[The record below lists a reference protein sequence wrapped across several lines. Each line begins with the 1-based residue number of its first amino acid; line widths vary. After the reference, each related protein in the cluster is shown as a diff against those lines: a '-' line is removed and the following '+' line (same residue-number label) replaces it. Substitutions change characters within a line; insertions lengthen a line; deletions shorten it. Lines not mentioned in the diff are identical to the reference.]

1 MVFVCSV
8 FETRGRICHRFIS
21 RRSLLTP
28 MAQAAR
34 VSVGGVSAA
43 PGEKSTGF
51 IDVGDERYNIPVAV
65 INGTLPGKTLGLFGG
80 THGTEFASIEA
91 VTRLI
96 RALDPAVMRGTVLA
110 VPVLNRAQFEKRTQY
125 TSPVDKV
132 NLNGVFPG
140 DASGSLTQRIA
151 HAAFENIASKCDA
164 LVDCHGG
171 DIDEDIRGF
180 VVAAEGKVAAVN
192 AEALALATCFPSDL
206 THIFPASGG
215 ASLSAQSIYG
225 VPCIMPEAG
234 TPYPVREDAVRFH
247 YEGVMNVLRYMLI
260 LGGEPKRR
268 TPRVSRKRLKI
279 LATQGGAWHPSIEL
293 NSEVKKGAELGRV
306 TDVFGDIVQVA
317 RAPEAGVVAMTR
329 CFYSVQK
336 GETLSIVSVFN

>member
-1 MVFVCSV
+1 
-8 FETRGRICHRFIS
+8 
-21 RRSLLTP
+21 

-51 IDVGDERYNIPVAV
+51 IDVGDDRYSVPVAV
-65 INGTLPGKTLGLFGG
+65 VNGALPGKTLGLLGG

-91 VTRLI
+91 VTRII

-110 VPVLNRAQFEKRTQY
+110 VPVLNRAQFEKRTQF
-125 TSPVDKV
+125 TSPVDKL
-132 NLNGVFPG
+132 NLNGTFPG

-151 HAAFENIASKCDA
+151 HAAFENIASKSDA

-180 VVAAEGKVAAVN
+180 VVAAEGKNPTVN

-206 THIFPASGG
+206 THVFPASGG
-215 ASLSAQSIYG
+215 SSLSAQSLYG
-225 VPCIMPEAG
+225 IPCIMPEAG
-234 TPYPVREDAVRFH
+234 TPFPVREEAIRFH
-247 YEGVMNVLRYMLI
+247 IEGVMNVLRHMRI

-268 TPRVSRKRLKI
+268 TPRVSRRRLKI
-279 LATQGGAWHPSIEL
+279 LALQGGAWHPSVEL
-293 NSEVKKGAELGRV
+293 DAEVKKGAVLGRV
-306 TDVFGDIVQVA
+306 TDVFGEVIQTA

-336 GETLSIVSVFN
+336 GETLSVVSAF

>member
-1 MVFVCSV
+1 M
-8 FETRGRICHRFIS
+8 
-21 RRSLLTP
+21 
-28 MAQAAR
+28 
-34 VSVGGVSAA
+34 GGVSAA
-43 PGEKSTGF
+43 PGVKSTGLV
-51 IDVGDERYNIPVAV
+51 DVGDERYSIPIAV

-91 VTRLI
+91 VTRVI
-96 RALDPAVMRGTVLA
+96 RALDPAVMRGVVLA
-110 VPVLNRAQFEKRTQY
+110 VPVLNRAQFEKRTQF
-125 TSPVDKV
+125 TSPVDKL

-151 HAAFENIASKCDA
+151 HAAFENIASKSNA

-180 VVAAEGKVAAVN
+180 VVAAEGKDAAVN

-215 ASLSAQSIYG
+215 ASLTAQSLYG
-225 VPCIMPEAG
+225 IPCIMPEAG
-234 TPYPVREDAVRFH
+234 TPFPVREEAVRFH
-247 YEGVMNVLRYMLI
+247 YEGLMNVLRHMRI

-268 TPRVSRKRLKI
+268 TPRVSRKRLKV
-279 LATQGGAWHPSIEL
+279 LALQSGAWHPSIEL
-293 NSEVKKGAELGRV
+293 DTEVKKGAELGKV
-306 TDVFGDIVQVA
+306 TDVFGDVIQVA

-336 GETLSIVSVFN
+336 GETLSVISTF